1 MAEIEILET
10 MKAAPRAK
18 TQIYTLKPPAAGQKT
33 LLQLARPFEP
43 SQKGLF
49 TQDPTKLT
57 YTDGPHL
64 FTLYRASGAFR
75 YQDQTRW
82 QRDDGTSNVKLQD
95 AEAVKLAQR
104 VVAQYELAP
113 LKELQVLRVTRLN
126 VGSFGAEGGKPEER
140 VIDIGVAFQRTIAGV
155 PVDGPGG
162 KVIVYLDH
170 EGKPTGFDR
179 TWRETAAVYKPV
191 ESLLSPENAQAQLE
205 RYWRAQPGRIQVT
218 GVRFGY
224 FERGRQETQ
233 RIMQPAYV
241 FLLRLIS
248 PEERI
253 TMNTAFVVAAATNAV
268 GTIMPPPKKM
278 VAQPL
283 RKGK

>member
-1 MAEIEILET
+1 MAEIQILET
-10 MKAAPRAK
+10 LKAAPRSK
-18 TQIYTLKPPAAGQKT
+18 TQIYTLKPPAVGQKA
-33 LLQLARPFEP
+33 LLQLAQPFEP
-43 SQKGLF
+43 SQKGRF

-82 QRDDGTSNVKLQD
+82 QRDDGAANLEIQD

-104 VVAQYELAP
+104 VVGEYELAP
-113 LKELQVLRVTRLN
+113 LNELQLLKVTRLN
-126 VGSFGAEGGKPEER
+126 VGSSGPAGGKPEQR
-140 VIDIGVAFQRTIAGV
+140 VIDVGVAFQRTIGGV

-162 KVIVYLDH
+162 KVIIYLDH

-179 TWRETAAVYKPV
+179 TWRQTAAVYKPV
-191 ESLLSPENAQAQLE
+191 ESLISPQAAQSQLQ
-205 RYWRAQPGRIQVT
+205 RYWRAQPGTIQVT
-218 GVRFGY
+218 GARFGY

-233 RIMQPAYV
+233 RYIQPAYV
-241 FLLRLIS
+241 FLLRLMS
-248 PEERI
+248 PEQRM

-268 GTIMPPPKKM
+268 GTIMPPPKKP

-283 RKGK
+283 REGK